1 MPQRDKTGPRGAG
14 PRTGR
19 GMGKCTPKD
28 TSQKDVKN
36 DGSGDDVADNSSV
49 PVTGQPF
56 RRARGG
62 YRRNDL

>member
-1 MPQRDKTGPRGAG
+1 MPQKDKTGPRGSG

-19 GMGKCTPKD
+19 GMGRCTSKD
-28 TSQKDVKN
+28 TSQQDVK
-36 DGSGDDVADNSSV
+36 SVEPGDDVADNTSI

-62 YRRNDL
+62 CRRNNL